1 MKLNKLFYILTFLI
15 FLASLNFYV
24 VTNLSK
30 KNNFFVHKV
39 KSLLPQST
47 RDFLKKFNSEVKDII
62 FIFDNNKNLKSVIE
76 DKNIKIL
83 DILDSIQTFN
93 FTRDVEEFVN
103 NKEYKLTKYTNSLL
117 LEMGPRSYLAFD
129 KQYPICVFAANPML
143 RAARNMGLSLA
154 QAHRPFPLARHWLA
168 QRATVFPHI
177 CIYIYTYILGGNTSW
192 SMNKNTL

>member
-39 KSLLPQST
+39 KSLLPQSS
-47 RDFLKKFNSEVKDII
+47 RNFLKKFNSEVKDII
-62 FIFDNNKNLKSVIE
+62 FIFDNNKNLKSVVE

-103 NKEYKLTKYTNSLL
+103 NKKYKLTKYTNSLL

-129 KQYPICVFAANPML
+129 KQYLVLMTGTGTL
-143 RAARNMGLSLA
+143 M
-154 QAHRPFPLARHWLA
+154 
-168 QRATVFPHI
+168 
-177 CIYIYTYILGGNTSW
+177 YTNIKSFN
-192 SMNKNTL
+192 NKNLTFKKIESNLITVDI